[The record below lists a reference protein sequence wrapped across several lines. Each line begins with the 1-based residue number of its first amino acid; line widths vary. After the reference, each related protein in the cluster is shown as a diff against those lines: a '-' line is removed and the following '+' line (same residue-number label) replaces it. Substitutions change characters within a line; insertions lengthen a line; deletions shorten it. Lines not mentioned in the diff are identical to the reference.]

1 MFALALASISHVP
14 VKWCLFNGSHESELS
29 CSGCCHGNEF
39 ELVWVKW
46 CNTSPCWLKT
56 YLNLLIVLISAA
68 KYYFYD
74 NYFDLPGALLCARV
88 VDMLNKVGTGT
99 RLVVFCHLHAESVY
113 SACLHLFF
121 HSTERK
127 GSYTRLLEGHGGRH
141 RSQLQHVCVQR
152 YHFISLTFRW
162 RGDKLWI
169 H

>member
-113 SACLHLFF
+113 STCLHLFF
-121 HSTERK
+121 IQQK
-127 GSYTRLLEGHGGRH
+127 GKEVTPDFWKDMVAAIDHNYNTSA
-141 RSQLQHVCVQR
+141 
-152 YHFISLTFRW
+152 FR
-162 RGDKLWI
+162 GTTSS